1 MLVELQVCTVGSSV
15 VGCDRVIFTGVCT
28 LGSKGVG

>member
-15 VGCDRVIFTGVCT
+15 VGCDRVNLQEYAHWGVR
-28 LGSKGVG
+28 G